1 MVSARVDLRA
11 EVDLARGGRWT
22 RLRCGDRDWLWHR
35 SEPARDTVRPG
46 DAFRDAGGLEECIPT
61 VRGMPDHGS
70 AWSRPWREC
79 ADGSAVVACE
89 EFELTRTIRHEGDAV
104 VADYRLAA
112 APGWRFIWAAHAL
125 LDVSED
131 ARILAPAGTTTRV
144 FSEGRH
150 LTAHAWTPGAP
161 WQAGPW
167 PEPLG
172 IRLDRCGPVDGTA
185 VGAVLTDCPSVEV
198 HDRGNALALTLQADG
213 QPVSVALWR
222 NLGGFPPGAPYRS
235 IGVEPMLGRV
245 FDLADARPGDAAT
258 VPDSGSLDWHLVLSA
273 RDGRPA

>member
-1 MVSARVDLRA
+1 MVSEGVDLRA

-22 RLRCGDRDWLWHR
+22 RLRCGERDWLWHR
-35 SEPARDTVRPG
+35 SEAARDTARPG
-46 DAFRDAGGLEECIPT
+46 DAFPDAGGLEECIPT
-61 VRGMPDHGS
+61 VRGVPDHGS

-79 ADGSAVVACE
+79 ADGSAVVTCD
-89 EFELTRTIRHEGDAV
+89 EFELARTIRREGNDV

-125 LDVSED
+125 LDVSQD
-131 ARILAPAGTTTRV
+131 ALILAPAGTTTRV
-144 FSEGRH
+144 FAEARH
-150 LTAHAWTPGAP
+150 LTTHPWPPRAP

-167 PEPLG
+167 PQPLG
-172 IRLDRCGPVDGTA
+172 IPLDRCGPVDGTA
-185 VGAVLTDCPSVEV
+185 LGAILTHCVGVEV
-198 HDRGNALALTLQADG
+198 YDRGDTLALTLHADG

-235 IGVEPMLGRV
+235 VGVEPMLGRV
-245 FDLADARPGDAAT
+245 FDLAGAGPGDAAI
-258 VPDSGSLDWHLVLSA
+258 VPDCGSLDWRLVLSA